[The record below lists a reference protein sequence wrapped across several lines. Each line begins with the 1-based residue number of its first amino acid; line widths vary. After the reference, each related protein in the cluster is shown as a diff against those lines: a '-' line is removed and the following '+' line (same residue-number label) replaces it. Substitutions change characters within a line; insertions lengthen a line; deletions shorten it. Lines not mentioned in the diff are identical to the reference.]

1 MKIKK
6 EDQCKIGLVDDYD
19 LLREGLA
26 SLINRTNEFRVVLQA
41 ENGIDLQNKL
51 ALPNIEIPDIILLDV
66 TMPEMDGFATA
77 EWLTKHHKTIKIIA
91 LSVTD
96 GEFAIIRMIRN
107 GARGYLLKNVQK
119 EVLLHALK
127 QVMNVGY
134 FQNELTKRELI
145 SPNGKDGYF
154 DIHTAISAISQREL
168 EYLGY
173 IATDMSHREIAEA
186 MKLSNRTIDSYRDSL
201 FIKLNVKTRVSLV
214 VFAINNG
221 LIKFK

>member
-6 EDQCKIGLVDDYD
+6 EDQCKIGLVDDHD

-26 SLINRTNEFRVVLQA
+26 SLINRSHEFRVVLQA

-51 ALPNIEIPDIILLDV
+51 AQPDVEIPDIILLDV

-77 EWLTKHHKTIKIIA
+77 EWLKLQHKSIKVIA
-91 LSVTD
+91 LSVND
-96 GEFAIIRMIRN
+96 GEFAIIKMIRN

-119 EVLLHALK
+119 EVLLDALR
-127 QVMNVGY
+127 QVMKLGY
-134 FQNELTKRELI
+134 YQNELTKRELI
-145 SPNGKDGYF
+145 TPNNKDGYF
-154 DIHTAISAISQREL
+154 DIHTAISDISQREI

-173 IATDMSHREIAEA
+173 IATDMSHKDIGEA
-186 MKLSNRTIDSYRDSL
+186 MQLSTRTIDGYRDSL